1 MNYKLIA
8 TTPMGL
14 ESIVKDEVIEL
25 GYEPTVENGK
35 VIFEG
40 GDEAIAKANIHLR
53 CADRV
58 KLVVGEFKAT
68 TFDELFTKT
77 KDLPWEHFIS
87 EKGKF
92 PVNGKSHKSTLYS
105 VPDCQSIVK
114 KAIVERLKHAYNING
129 WLSETNEEY
138 KIEVA
143 ILKDTVTITLDTS
156 GSGLHKRGYRVEQGE
171 APLKETLAAALV
183 KLTKWTGDT
192 PLIDPFTGSGTIAI
206 EAALIAQNIAP
217 GFNRSFASEQWKF
230 IDQSVF
236 ESVRTKA
243 ETNEL
248 LDRDI
253 EIYAHDIDHNM
264 IQMAERNAM
273 EAGLSG
279 VIQFKQMN
287 AMDLSLTKP
296 TGIIVCNPPYGE
308 RIGDVEKIED
318 VYRHIVNLYKE
329 NEYWSVYLMTSFEG
343 FEDLVDKKA
352 TKRRKLFNGYLETTF
367 YQYFGKKFRK

>member
-25 GYEPTVENGK
+25 GFEPTVENGK

-114 KAIVERLKHAYNING
+114 KAIVERLKQAYNING
-129 WLSETNEEY
+129 WLSETDEEY

-329 NEYWSVYLMTSFEG
+329 NMYWSVYLMTSFEG

>member
-114 KAIVERLKHAYNING
+114 KAIVERLKQAYNING
-129 WLSETNEEY
+129 WLSETDEEY

-192 PLIDPFTGSGTIAI
+192 PLIDPFTGSGTISI

>member
-25 GYEPTVENGK
+25 GFEPTVENGK

-114 KAIVERLKHAYNING
+114 KAIVERLKQAYNING
-129 WLSETNEEY
+129 WLSETDEEY

-192 PLIDPFTGSGTIAI
+192 PLIDPFTGSGTISI

>member
-114 KAIVERLKHAYNING
+114 KAIVERLKQAYNING
-129 WLSETNEEY
+129 WLSETDEEY

>member
-1 MNYKLIA
+1 M
-8 TTPMGL
+8 
-14 ESIVKDEVIEL
+14 
-25 GYEPTVENGK
+25 
-35 VIFEG
+35 
-40 GDEAIAKANIHLR
+40 
-53 CADRV
+53 
-58 KLVVGEFKAT
+58 
-68 TFDELFTKT
+68 
-77 KDLPWEHFIS
+77 
-87 EKGKF
+87 
-92 PVNGKSHKSTLYS
+92 
-105 VPDCQSIVK
+105 
-114 KAIVERLKHAYNING
+114 
-129 WLSETNEEY
+129 
-138 KIEVA
+138 
-143 ILKDTVTITLDTS
+143 
-156 GSGLHKRGYRVEQGE
+156 
-171 APLKETLAAALV
+171 
-183 KLTKWTGDT
+183 
-192 PLIDPFTGSGTIAI
+192 
-206 EAALIAQNIAP
+206 IAQNIAP

-329 NEYWSVYLMTSFEG
+329 NEYWSVYLMTCLLYTSPSPRDRG
-343 FEDLVDKKA
+343 
-352 TKRRKLFNGYLETTF
+352 
-367 YQYFGKKFRK
+367 